1 MVTKTLT
8 VHAASLAHEVM
19 LCNADLDRLNTA
31 YFAEPNREA
40 GAADLKRQP
49 IVF

>member
-1 MVTKTLT
+1 MVARALT

-31 YFAEPNREA
+31 NFAEPDRDVW
-40 GAADLKRQP
+40 AAEPKRQP
-49 IVF
+49 IVC